1 MLFIFY
7 KTPDQLGPQKNDMN
21 EKGILWGRG
30 EKQKQVVFPTEI
42 EEKKNVTFH
51 CQLGVGLLY

>member
-30 EKQKQVVFPTEI
+30 EKQKKVVFPTEI
-42 EEKKNVTFH
+42 EEKKM
-51 CQLGVGLLY
+51 